1 MTAAASTLP
10 DLIGQ
15 LKERMTPQA
24 HKPRLTIEALAEI
37 DRRLTALDGKGAA
50 AVDPGTERTDV
61 LTFTVKLGV
70 SHQADDDTYQA
81 RVRVALRASLE
92 RLAVLDATI
101 EDADVIQ
108 VCVQAQDDVTDA
120 LRASVKG
127 R

>member
-1 MTAAASTLP
+1 M
-10 DLIGQ
+10 
-15 LKERMTPQA
+15 
-24 HKPRLTIEALAEI
+24 
-37 DRRLTALDGKGAA
+37 
-50 AVDPGTERTDV
+50 TDV
-61 LTFTVKLGV
+61 LTFTVMLGV

-108 VCVQAQDDVTDA
+108 VCVQAEDDVTDA